1 MTTIVGEI
9 YPYLRRLSWVR
20 GAIAGVMAAFTGL
33 LAAMVLT
40 LGIQVVRVPAA
51 AGLAAGALIA
61 LYRFRSSLLVIF
73 AGGLAVWA
81 VYLALGGPRYLPGP
95 MLLIFTGA
103 SREWRQWLHGW
114 RPGWSMDATWRP
126 WRKDLGQMRPTRKTV
141 ISGLVGLG
149 LIGALA
155 GGVGIASAAT
165 AATAPSPSA
174 ASTPSPTPPYGGR
187 FGGMH
192 GMAAGQAMPITAA
205 ATYLGLSQTDLQTQL
220 QAGKSL
226 ADVAKARGKS
236 VSGLEDAMVAAIT
249 SNINA
254 NTALTADQKS
264 AMVAQAKTRIAT
276 MVTTA
281 HPDGAG
287 CGPMGGR
294 MGGRMAGVAGMG
306 LGA

>member
-1 MTTIVGEI
+1 
-9 YPYLRRLSWVR
+9 
-20 GAIAGVMAAFTGL
+20 
-33 LAAMVLT
+33 
-40 LGIQVVRVPAA
+40 
-51 AGLAAGALIA
+51 
-61 LYRFRSSLLVIF
+61 
-73 AGGLAVWA
+73 
-81 VYLALGGPRYLPGP
+81 
-95 MLLIFTGA
+95 
-103 SREWRQWLHGW
+103 
-114 RPGWSMDATWRP
+114 
-126 WRKDLGQMRPTRKTV
+126 MRPTRKTV

-165 AATAPSPSA
+165 AATAPGTSA

-192 GMAAGQAMPITAA
+192 GGMAAGQAMPITAA

-254 NTALTADQKS
+254 NSALSADQKS
-264 AMVAQAKTRIAT
+264 AMLAQAKTRIAT

-287 CGPMGGR
+287 CGPMGGH
-294 MGGRMAGVAGMG
+294 MGGMAGMG
-306 LGA
+306 QGA